1 MSLRLLA
8 AWLDGFR
15 SVPGRSVWADENAGR
30 FCLDPGDGPLIA
42 LEWDAE
48 GHGVHLYANPGHATA
63 AGWARANDDEDE
75 AIADADADDAFASH
89 AVECDLSSS
98 EHERRTLHVDA
109 DGGLITLSV
118 HRSLASLSRAE
129 FDELL
134 EDFIADAAT
143 WSRVFA
149 DPAVLGYSPVVG
161 GDPGH
166 RITRNYR

>member
-8 AWLDGFR
+8 SWLDGFR

-30 FCLDPGDGPLIA
+30 FCLDPGEGPLIA
-42 LEWDAE
+42 VEWDGE
-48 GHGVHLYANPGHATA
+48 GHGVHLYANPG
-63 AGWARANDDEDE
+63 RADE
-75 AIADADADDAFASH
+75 AFAHH
-89 AVECDLSSS
+89 AVECDLSTG

-109 DGGLITLSV
+109 DGGLLTLSV

-134 EDFIADAAT
+134 EDFVADTAT

-149 DPAVLGYSPVVG
+149 DPVDEVRDAVAPVPG
-161 GDPGH
+161 G
-166 RITRNYR
+166 